1 MSDVLAWGAL
11 AWFAAALV
19 LLAASFLVALA
30 FPGRGAAPGVAAAP
44 PLTAIV
50 PIKELDPEFDAAQA
64 SLFEQDYPELQ
75 IVIASADA
83 DSAALRAAKAI
94 MARHPRVAARV
105 VVSQSSRAAS
115 PKLNNLWAP
124 IEGAG
129 SDLVLTKDSN
139 TKLGPGD
146 LRAFAADL
154 AKPGVGLV
162 SAIPILTAPGSPAAW
177 AEASLINGCYA
188 RMLMLAHALGL
199 GFGVGKIM
207 LFRKSDLD
215 RAGGLAS
222 VAWALG
228 EDNALTAAMA
238 GLGLKTRLSDRLV
251 RQSAGERRW
260 REVWNRLLRWKLIWR
275 VQAPLVFVG
284 SLFCSATMTAAA
296 GALAAPLMDL
306 SPWPVAAATLLV
318 WWAAEAILCAIKGW
332 PTSARSPLA
341 FVERELIDL
350 AVWLRALTTSQVAWA
365 GAQCRS
371 APPSGSRLAAELGG
385 S

>member
-1 MSDVLAWGAL
+1 MSGFLAWGAL
-11 AWFAAALV
+11 AWFAVALA
-19 LLAASFLVALA
+19 LLAASFVAALV
-30 FPGRGAAPGVAAAP
+30 FPDSRDIAEGAAP

-64 SLFEQDYPELQ
+64 SLFEQDYPGLE

-83 DSAALRAAKAI
+83 ESAALTAAKAV
-94 MARHPRVAARV
+94 MARHRGVAARV

-124 IEGAG
+124 IEEAR
-129 SDLVLTKDSN
+129 SDLILTKDSN
-139 TKLGPGD
+139 TRLSKGD
-146 LRAFAADL
+146 LRAFVSAFSR
-154 AKPGVGLV
+154 PRVGLV
-162 SAIPILTAPGSPAAW
+162 SAIPILVAPGSAAAW

-188 RMLMLAHALGL
+188 RMLMLARALGM
-199 GFGVGKIM
+199 GFGTGKVM
-207 LFRKSDLD
+207 LFRRSDLE
-215 RAGGLAS
+215 RAGGLAG

-228 EDNALTAAMA
+228 EDCALTQAMS
-238 GLGLKTRLSDRLV
+238 GLGLKTHLVDRLV

-284 SLFCSATMTAAA
+284 SLLCSATTASAA
-296 GALAAPLMDL
+296 GALAAPLMGV
-306 SPWPVAAATLLV
+306 SPWLAALATLLV
-318 WWAAEAILCAIKGW
+318 WWAVEAVLCAIKGW
-332 PTSARSPLA
+332 PLSARSPVA

-350 AVWLRALTTSQVAWA
+350 LVWLRALTTSQVAWA

-371 APPSGSRLAAELGG
+371 APSNGSSRLAAEWGG